1 MLKAARILVRHLA
14 LALSVL
20 TVAACGQTGSLYLPA
35 KTAPRNTSAAAPK
48 APAANPSSSTS
59 PTP

>member
-1 MLKAARILVRHLA
+1 MLKAALILVRHLA

-35 KTAPRNTSAAAPK
+35 KTPPRNTPVAAPQV
-48 APAANPSSSTS
+48 PAASPSSSTS
-59 PTP
+59 STP